1 MTKLKIGL
9 EDAFGTI
16 GTVETIKTTFI
27 TQHEDE
33 VFHVIW
39 DDMNHF
45 LGMKLMKSKSL
56 DKSLE

>member
-56 DKSLE
+56 D